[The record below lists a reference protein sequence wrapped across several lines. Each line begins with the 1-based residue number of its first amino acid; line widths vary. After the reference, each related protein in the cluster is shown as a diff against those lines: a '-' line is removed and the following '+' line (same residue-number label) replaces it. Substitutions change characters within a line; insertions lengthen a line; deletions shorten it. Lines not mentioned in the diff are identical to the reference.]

1 MRAQI
6 IRLSFHQ
13 YQHDATVPALEEELA
28 DIHEQLR
35 ASEKLDTDEREAS
48 ATPAPSARPPAR
60 PPTATTYSRVPTQ
73 RGVPI
78 L

>member
-48 ATPAPSARPPAR
+48 ATPHLPPAR
-60 PPTATTYSRVPTQ
+60 PPAHRRRVLESTYAARRAHT
-73 RGVPI
+73 
-78 L
+78 